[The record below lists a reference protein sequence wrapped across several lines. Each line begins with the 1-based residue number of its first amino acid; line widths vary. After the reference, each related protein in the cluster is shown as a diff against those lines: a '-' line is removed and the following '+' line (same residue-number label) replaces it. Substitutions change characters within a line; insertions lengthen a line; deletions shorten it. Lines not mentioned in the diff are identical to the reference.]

1 MSRYIIY
8 KFEKEFE
15 GYTKTEKPA
24 NTAARPVPHACAQC
38 DITRAVTVF
47 VSLIAMTQPL
57 LRKSHWTEVCG
68 INTDYF
74 LHAHSCIIGA

>member
-15 GYTKTEKPA
+15 GYTKTTKPA
-24 NTAARPVPHACAQC
+24 KTAVRPIPHACAQC

-47 VSLIAMTQPL
+47 LNLIVMIQSL
-57 LRKSHWTEVCG
+57 LRKSHWTE
-68 INTDYF
+68 F
-74 LHAHSCIIGA
+74 AA

>member
-24 NTAARPVPHACAQC
+24 KTAVRPIPHACAQC
-38 DITRAVTVF
+38 GITRAVTVF
-47 VSLIAMTQPL
+47 LNLIVMIQPL
-57 LRKSHWTEVCG
+57 LRKSHWTE
-68 INTDYF
+68 F
-74 LHAHSCIIGA
+74 AA

>member
-15 GYTKTEKPA
+15 GYTKTKK
-24 NTAARPVPHACAQC
+24 TAKTAVRPIPHACAQC

-47 VSLIAMTQPL
+47 LNLIVMIQPL
-57 LRKSHWTEVCG
+57 LRKSHWTE
-68 INTDYF
+68 F
-74 LHAHSCIIGA
+74 AA